1 MQLATRF
8 EIQGGLEAQQ
18 PYPASYVLDTV
29 DRLRRVADDIEAAIS
44 RYYGARD
51 DSVGKMIQDITEGEV
66 EIGWTFL
73 ERAFWG
79 GAYNRELKSLMIQHA
94 LRFVH
99 RVVFIVG
106 EKNLRSQRA
115 LEKIGAKFLREM
127 DRPGPD
133 GNMRRN
139 VVFAITR

>member
-1 MQLATRF
+1 
-8 EIQGGLEAQQ
+8 
-18 PYPASYVLDTV
+18 
-29 DRLRRVADDIEAAIS
+29 
-44 RYYGARD
+44 
-51 DSVGKMIQDITEGEV
+51 
-66 EIGWTFL
+66 
-73 ERAFWG
+73 
-79 GAYNRELKSLMIQHA
+79 
-94 LRFVH
+94 VH